1 MSEKQTPEN
10 KSPLRASFDDSRSL
24 IKYLVPLVFLIM
36 GVFYFLTHSSA
47 HKPQSTA
54 LTTPTMV
61 SPAGGGNHIRKLDEL
76 ATQQDKK
83 AASDALKAGKSYTA
97 SLTGKDLPAPAV
109 RELGDTPYTTT
120 PSAPP
125 PPHEA
130 ETPLA
135 SDRSPPPPP
144 PPEPTPVADPFSA
157 SVETHPP
164 KTTRMQR
171 SSPTPAAGL
180 STQAEMELL
189 AAWTGHPATIE
200 RIAATQGN
208 TTGLIGGHRQTALD
222 KTDTTASE
230 DSASAKM
237 PSQNARGRVL
247 LPAGRGVY
255 GHSVITSNSDLG
267 KEVLLEVDTGP
278 FRKARI
284 SGTFTLQNERL
295 VIRLT
300 SLMIGEN
307 APISVSAYAVS
318 PETAETG
325 VASEV
330 NEHLATRII
339 LPAAASFVQGLGNA
353 MMNSN
358 TNSYSGG
365 YGMTSFT
372 HLNLGQQMGAAAGT
386 MGQEIGQLLQ
396 KQTPQTATV
405 KLLKDDTVGILF
417 DQPVY
422 SQ

>member
-1 MSEKQTPEN
+1 MSEKQTPDN
-10 KSPLRASFDDSRSL
+10 VSPLRASFDDSRSL
-24 IKYLVPLVFLIM
+24 IKYLVPLGFLIM

-109 RELGDTPYTTT
+109 RELGDTPYTTS
-120 PSAPP
+120 SAPP

-130 ETPLA
+130 ETPLT
-135 SDRSPPPPP
+135 SGLSPSPPSPPK
-144 PPEPTPVADPFSA
+144 PTPVADPFSA

-171 SSPTPAAGL
+171 SSPTPGAGL

-208 TTGLIGGHRQTALD
+208 TTGLIGGHRQTVLD
-222 KTDTTASE
+222 KTDTTVSG
-230 DSASAKM
+230 DSTATKT

-284 SGTFTLQNERL
+284 SGTFTMQNERL
-295 VIRLT
+295 VIRLS
-300 SLMIGEN
+300 SLMIGEKD
-307 APISVSAYAVS
+307 PIAC
-318 PETAETG
+318 
-325 VASEV
+325 
-330 NEHLATRII
+330 
-339 LPAAASFVQGLGNA
+339 
-353 MMNSN
+353 
-358 TNSYSGG
+358 
-365 YGMTSFT
+365 
-372 HLNLGQQMGAAAGT
+372 
-386 MGQEIGQLLQ
+386 
-396 KQTPQTATV
+396 
-405 KLLKDDTVGILF
+405 
-417 DQPVY
+417 
-422 SQ
+422 